1 MVRGLEVDARL
12 HWNDTGIDVTAGQR
26 LRIIASGA
34 WRDWKVETDADG
46 FSRPHLKLA
55 EPLRRAPS
63 ANWFQLCGSVD
74 RRLDQVVL
82 LGRDVSFSAPAS
94 GRLFLFANDVSWM
107 HWNNA
112 GRITVQI
119 LACDDAEP
127 KAARLSL
134 VAGTAPASPNNTER
148 QEATP

>member
-1 MVRGLEVDARL
+1 MKITLGVDARRL
-12 HWNDTGIDVTAGQR
+12 WNDTGLYLKAGQP
-26 LRIIASGA
+26 LRVVAAGR
-34 WRDWKVETDADG
+34 WRDWTIETDAND

-63 ANWFQLCGSVD
+63 ARWFQLCGSVD

-94 GRLFLFANDVSWM
+94 GRLSLFANDVSWM

-134 VAGTAPASPNNTER
+134 VAETAPASPNNTER
-148 QEATP
+148 QETTP